1 MFIEVF
7 SAPVKISEHSLERLL
22 ECRKS
27 LDSRMREDMMKKDR
41 FDFLCQE
48 AQAGND
54 AFVFHKGDEEEGR
67 VTRCTPQHLVVQTP
81 EGETRC
87 WDFGEC
93 EEMSR
98 DKGEFP
104 YR

>member
-1 MFIEVF
+1 
-7 SAPVKISEHSLERLL
+7 
-22 ECRKS
+22 
-27 LDSRMREDMMKKDR
+27 MKKDR
-41 FDFLCQE
+41 FEFLCQE

-54 AFVFHKGDEEEGR
+54 AFVFHPGSHEDGR
-67 VTRCTPQHLVVQTP
+67 VTSCSTDHLVVETS
-81 EGETRC
+81 EGEKRC

-93 EEMSR
+93 EEISR